1 MGAANRG
8 ARQRPAWKRYG
19 SARRAEAPAEQLPT
33 LRVDAPLPA
42 RAGRGDLVAD
52 EGRLRVIR
60 DQAANRLA
68 PRSVH
73 PDSSYVPGVVARD
86 EDEESFDRDDSTHIR
101 GSSISVSS
109 RSGSGGCSDG
119 HRCSRVPAS
128 PGRRRLTQDSC
139 CEWNYSRSPAALRAS
154 LGSRCPRF
162 SLLAPPWWVGSQSE
176 RGGAS
181 KESRGATTKS
191 RAESRRRPLRW
202 RSAPR

>member
-1 MGAANRG
+1 MPCRRSWVRIPSAAYEKAPLRRG
-8 ARQRPAWKRYG
+8 FSWAQLIEERISTLRG
-19 SARRAEAPAEQLPT
+19 SDMEAPAEELPT

-139 CEWNYSRSPAALRAS
+139 CEWNYSRSPAALRAFFGVEVPS
-154 LGSRCPRF
+154 LQFARPA
-162 SLLAPPWWVGSQSE
+162 LVG
-176 RGGAS
+176 GV
-181 KESRGATTKS
+181 
-191 RAESRRRPLRW
+191 AE
-202 RSAPR
+202 